1 VKVKIVCLAA
11 MALAGLAA
19 SYALAD
25 KGGRPGHDNAPTG
38 DPACQH
44 AHVHGTLAAPQSLTV
59 TIAKAGKHDP
69 FAPNQVVTVT
79 LGATGQTVDVN
90 AEGCTTDGSTLT
102 AKQAVLHVHPTP
114 PDPPAGPDSE
124 HGHGHHDTTTTTD
137 PTTTGTDTGADTTT
151 NP

>member
-1 VKVKIVCLAA
+1 MKVKIVCLAA

-25 KGGRPGHDNAPTG
+25 KGGRPGHDNTPAG
-38 DPACQH
+38 GPACKH

-59 TIAKAGKHDP
+59 TIVKAGKHNP

-90 AEGCTTDGSTLT
+90 AEGCTNDGSTLT
-102 AKQAVLHVHPTP
+102 AKQAVLHAHSTL
-114 PDPPAGPDSE
+114 PDPPSGKDAKHD
-124 HGHGHHDTTTTTD
+124 HGDHTTTTTD
-137 PTTTGTDTGADTTT
+137 TTTGTGTDTTT

>member
-1 VKVKIVCLAA
+1 VKLKIVSLTA
-11 MALAGLAA
+11 MAVAGLAA

-25 KGGRPGHDNAPTG
+25 KGGRPGPDNKPAG
-38 DPACQH
+38 DPACTH

-90 AEGCTTDGSTLT
+90 AEGCTTDGATLT
-102 AKQAVLHVHPTP
+102 ARHAELHAHPTP
-114 PDPPAGPDSE
+114 PAG
-124 HGHGHHDTTTTTD
+124 HGHGNPHTTTTTD
-137 PTTTGTDTGADTTT
+137 TGTTDTTT

>member
-1 VKVKIVCLAA
+1 VKLKIVSLTA
-11 MALAGLAA
+11 MAVAGLAA

-25 KGGRPGHDNAPTG
+25 KGGGPGHDNKPAG
-38 DPACQH
+38 DPACKH

-59 TIAKAGKHDP
+59 TVTKAGKHDP

-90 AEGCTTDGSTLT
+90 AEGCTADGATLT
-102 AKQAVLHVHPTP
+102 ARHAELHAHPTP
-114 PDPPAGPDSE
+114 PDPPAGPDTKHD
-124 HGHGHHDTTTTTD
+124 HGQHTTTTTD
-137 PTTTGTDTGADTTT
+137 TGTTGTTDTTT

>member
-1 VKVKIVCLAA
+1 VKLKMVFLAA
-11 MALAGLAA
+11 MAVAGLGA
-19 SYALAD
+19 SYALAA
-25 KGGRPGHDNAPTG
+25 KGGGPGHDNKPAG
-38 DPACQH
+38 DPACKH

-69 FAPNQVVTVT
+69 FTPNQVVTVT

-102 AKQAVLHVHPTP
+102 ARHAELHAHPTP
-114 PDPPAGPDSE
+114 PVPPVGDDAKP
-124 HGHGHHDTTTTTD
+124 HGHDHTHTTTTTD
-137 PTTTGTDTGADTTT
+137 TGTTNTTT